1 MQKDKKS
8 YAIKITALVCA
19 VLFALSG
26 CKISPKKDSKTTTTT
41 TTQAVEALD
50 YNSDQEQEVTI
61 ICPKCG
67 SNNVGDAMKDGETY
81 EAHFICYACNCEW
94 YVENGTA
101 YQIDSASS
109 DGESTPTVLA
119 QNAPSYYGGSGYSR
133 SSSSSGSSS
142 SGSNKNNNKNN
153 NNNNNNN
160 NQNTPNGQDDKKGIT
175 FDKDAADA
183 FVKFFGTGEFLKYVK
198 WYIDENGNITTDG
211 NKGVLGFAYSTQ
223 DKCFYAD
230 NNAWQRNFGY
240 SNLYDQSSAA
250 IVISYDTIKVFFNY
264 GGKDWMIQ
272 LWKGQYGFV
281 LLGGEVGVYNR
292 PEGAASGSHFN
303 CVSDD
308 ERLPISIKVSNNGK
322 VLFDRP
328 QEASWWRTGF
338 VPGQL
343 GAGIFVGGSE
353 TSKLT
358 ETTTITFKDEDMKN
372 AFVKGLKYVK
382 SIFNN
387 ADLKDASQGKA
398 NPVQRPFSFRIGDGI
413 EPGTYAVTGNS
424 VTLTWK

>member
-19 VLFALSG
+19 VLFTLSG

-67 SNNVGDAMKDGETY
+67 SSNVGDALKDGETY
-81 EAHFICYACNCEW
+81 EAHFICYSCNCEW

-101 YQIDSASS
+101 YQIDDTSS
-109 DGESTPTVLA
+109 DGDSTPTVLA

-142 SGSNKNNNKNN
+142 SGSNKN
-153 NNNNNNN
+153 
-160 NQNTPNGQDDKKGIT
+160 TTKKTSTTKSSATTKREIDLT
-175 FDKDAADA
+175 LLTALYKLV
-183 FVKFFGTGEFLKYVK
+183 VKGEALKYID
-198 WYIDENGNITTDG
+198 WEIDEENGTITTKG

-240 SNLYDQSSAA
+240 SNLYDEASAA
-250 IVISYDTIKVFFNY
+250 VLISYDTIRIFFNY

-272 LWKGQYGFV
+272 MWKGQYGVV

-292 PEGAASGSHFN
+292 PEGSATDSYFN

-308 ERLPISIKVSNNGK
+308 ERLPISIKVSNGNK
-322 VLFDRP
+322 VLFNRP

-372 AFVKGLKYVK
+372 AFVKGLKYVTY
-382 SIFNN
+382 IFNN
-387 ADLKDASQGKA
+387 ADLKDASHGKK
-398 NPVQRPFSFRIGDGI
+398 NPGERDFSFRIGDGI
-413 EPGTYAVTGNS
+413 EPGTYAVSGNS